1 MALLETANPELG
13 VGFVCVIEWSILGG
27 TEWDLWV
34 SERLAVVNSSLC
46 TNSLLPNK
54 QNKILGRKPLWV
66 TGTLTLVSDHAP
78 FLFLLHRLLL
88 GRSPESQG
96 VISGAVFLII
106 LFCFIPFPFL
116 NCFVE
121 EQCKAFP
128 HHEVSA
134 LVGPGGSGWVLTWV
148 GVIWITV
155 DPTVE
160 ILGLVI

>member
-1 MALLETANPELG
+1 MIEL
-13 VGFVCVIEWSILGG
+13 SILGG

-46 TNSLLPNK
+46 TNSLFPNK
-54 QNKILGRKPLWV
+54 QNKILGRRPLWV
-66 TGTLTLVSDHAP
+66 TVTLTIVSDHAP
-78 FLFLLHRLLL
+78 FLFLFHCLLL

-128 HHEVSA
+128 HHEVST
-134 LVGPGGSGWVLTWV
+134 LVGPVAWAGYLL
-148 GVIWITV
+148 
-155 DPTVE
+155 E
-160 ILGLVI
+160 LGLFGLQWTQL